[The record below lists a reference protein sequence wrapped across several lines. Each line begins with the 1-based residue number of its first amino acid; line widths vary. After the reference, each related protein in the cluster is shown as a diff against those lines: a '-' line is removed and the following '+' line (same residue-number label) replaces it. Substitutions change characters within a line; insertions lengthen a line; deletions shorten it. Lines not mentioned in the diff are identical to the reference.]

1 MVQPIDYT
9 IDVINPLQGYMQGL
23 KFGESML
30 ASEQNRELARSQEG
44 RTQETFAMAKQDRA
58 RSIASAQAA
67 QQNAAAA
74 QAGLVDYVNK
84 LEAGTATPAEL
95 RAAMLKFPKMAETF
109 QAFSNSVSAERLN
122 TEITF
127 AKQLA
132 FALQRDPEQAKLLI
146 QKRADAALASGDKQ
160 ASDVAR
166 AQIIQIDQ
174 NPNAVLTQALM
185 PLVTTMKPD
194 EFDKF
199 HTDVLGIGGD
209 QSKLKSSDTIG
220 GIASVQIMEDGKTQ
234 IVDTR
239 TNRIVTGAAA
249 TKLLNDA
256 RKLNEKPLSGIGKLA
271 YDLANENITQDQFDK
286 AAAAQDSSGV
296 TVTNVIGGAEET
308 LAKELSQNT
317 AKQLT
322 SSVDAGF
329 KASRRLRDLDTLSE
343 LFGQVDTGASATVK
357 SFLGSY
363 GIKTEGVDLIE
374 AAEAIISRLVPT
386 AREPGS
392 GPMSD
397 KDLELFQRTFPSL
410 LNTPSGNALI
420 LDTLERVSQ
429 YEVAEGIIAGKVMDY
444 AMTPAADRS
453 DLEAQGLILSPREG
467 RKAILEM
474 PKIVFNA
481 PTTTTSPIETVDGA
495 QLDFSTMSVK
505 ELGQVDVMTLS
516 QADLIAMNARYTEL
530 RTSK

>member
-109 QAFSNSVSAERLN
+109 QAFAKSVSAERMN

-127 AKQLA
+127 SKQLA
-132 FALQRDPEQAKLLI
+132 FALQRDPEQAKLLL
-146 QKRADAALASGDKQ
+146 QKKADAALASGDTQ

-249 TKLLNDA
+249 TTLLNDA

-271 YDLANENITQDQFDK
+271 YDLTNENITQDQFDDAVK
-286 AAAAQDSSGV
+286 NLEPSPLVTISQTQEDAFASEAGKQDAKFFSELNALYAPASRKIAQIDRLQDLLS
-296 TVTNVIGGAEET
+296 NVETGGGAY
-308 LAKELSQNT
+308 
-317 AKQLT
+317 
-322 SSVDAGF
+322 
-329 KASRRLRDLDTLSE
+329 
-343 LFGQVDTGASATVK
+343 VK
-357 SFLGSY
+357 NVLGRY
-363 GIKTEGVDLIE
+363 GIKTEGLDAIQAVSAYIEQLI
-374 AAEAIISRLVPT
+374 PGQ
-386 AREPGS
+386 REPGS
-392 GPMSD
+392 GSSSD
-397 KDLELFQRTFPSL
+397 IDVQGFRRGLPSL
-410 LNTPSGNALI
+410 INQPGGNEIIVNTIRSIQEHEIAVSLI
-420 LDTLERVSQ
+420 
-429 YEVAEGIIAGKVMDY
+429 GGKVMDGQL
-444 AMTPAADRS
+444 TRS
-453 DLEAQGLILSPREG
+453 EG
-467 RKAILEM
+467 RKALNELVH
-474 PKIVFNA
+474 PLAEFNA
-481 PTTTTSPIETVDGA
+481 PTTTPLPIETVDGA
-495 QLDFSTMSVK
+495 QLDFSTMSYG
-505 ELGQVDVMTLS
+505 ELGNVNINNLNAEQL
-516 QADLIAMNARYTEL
+516 LAMSARYTEL
-530 RTSK
+530 GTK

>member
-23 KFGESML
+23 KFGEGML
-30 ASEQNRELARSQEG
+30 ASKQNRELAQSQEG
-44 RTQETFAMAKQDRA
+44 RAQETFAMAKQDRA
-58 RSIASAQAA
+58 SSIASAQAA

-109 QAFSNSVSAERLN
+109 QAFSNSVSSERLN

-132 FALQRDPEQAKLLI
+132 FALKKDPAQAKLLL
-146 QKRADAALASGDKQ
+146 QERADAALASGDEK
-160 ASDVAR
+160 AANVAK

-256 RKLNEKPLSGIGKLA
+256 RKLNETPLSGIGKLA
-271 YDLANENITQDQFDK
+271 YDLANKNITQDQFDK

-444 AMTPAADRS
+444 AMTPAADRA

-481 PTTTTSPIETVDGA
+481 PTTTPSPSETVDGA

-505 ELGQVDVMTLS
+505 ELGQVDVMSLS
-516 QADLIAMNARYTEL
+516 QADLIAMNARYTEF